1 MNNFQENN
9 VQAGDEVDPDA
20 PLSNDAA
27 AAAAAL
33 RPQRAFADMG
43 EHHNDVEA
51 DEDPRPPQREH
62 AGNGGDEVL
71 YENNDHENN
80 DLLVDENENENENE
94 NVLFGVAQR
103 QPADHWPE

>member
-1 MNNFQENN
+1 MNNNN
-9 VQAGDEVDPDA
+9 VLPGDEAFLDA
-20 PLSNDAA
+20 PLSNDAAAA

-51 DEDPRPPQREH
+51 DEDPQPPQREH

-71 YENNDHENN
+71 YDNNDHENN
-80 DLLVDENENENENE
+80 DPLVDENENENEN
-94 NVLFGVAQR
+94 NLFGVAQR

>member
-9 VQAGDEVDPDA
+9 VQAGDEVEHDA
-20 PLSNDAA
+20 PLPNDA

-33 RPQRAFADMG
+33 RPQRAFADTG

-71 YENNDHENN
+71 YENDDEDENN
-80 DLLVDENENENENE
+80 DPLVDENENE

>member
-1 MNNFQENN
+1 MNNN
-9 VQAGDEVDPDA
+9 VRPGDEVDPDA
-20 PLSNDAA
+20 PLSNDA

-51 DEDPRPPQREH
+51 DEDPQPPQREH

-71 YENNDHENN
+71 YENNDH
-80 DLLVDENENENENE
+80 
-94 NVLFGVAQR
+94 VLFGVAQR